1 MFSPSVSYRHIPD
14 SVRWFTFSAAFDTF
28 DTKSSIHF
36 GNLPNI
42 TVKFAKKY
50 GFIDT
55 NNNGIFDVDERP
67 LFDTTN
73 TERTQ
78 KAFLYYK
85 SSYFAKTSS
94 YIGYHHV
101 PFAVYDTD
109 TYPPRKL
116 TLAIVR
122 RDTSSWLNF
131 YNDTYGL
138 YVMEQSYKDDGTQ
151 FSDSLSGGF
160 NLHAAMRDGSILPY
174 YYTLT
179 IYPLSTIEMLSNEV
193 TTNLTYSHPFSS
205 QDLFVFNPTVLASVK
220 NTAVIPSKFLL
231 DQNYPNPF
239 NPATTI
245 RYSLPQQSN
254 VNLSIYN
261 ILGQRVA
268 TLVHEVKDAG
278 THSVVWHGKS
288 DAGFSV
294 ASGVYIYKITA
305 GEFTCVKKMLL
316 VK

>member
-1 MFSPSVSYRHIPD
+1 
-14 SVRWFTFSAAFDTF
+14 
-28 DTKSSIHF
+28 
-36 GNLPNI
+36 
-42 TVKFAKKY
+42 
-50 GFIDT
+50 
-55 NNNGIFDVDERP
+55 
-67 LFDTTN
+67 
-73 TERTQ
+73 
-78 KAFLYYK
+78 
-85 SSYFAKTSS
+85 
-94 YIGYHHV
+94 
-101 PFAVYDTD
+101 
-109 TYPPRKL
+109 
-116 TLAIVR
+116 
-122 RDTSSWLNF
+122 
-131 YNDTYGL
+131 
-138 YVMEQSYKDDGTQ
+138 
-151 FSDSLSGGF
+151 
-160 NLHAAMRDGSILPY
+160 MRDGSILPY

-294 ASGVYIYKITA
+294 ASGIYFYHITA
-305 GEFTCVKKMLL
+305 GSFSAVKKMML